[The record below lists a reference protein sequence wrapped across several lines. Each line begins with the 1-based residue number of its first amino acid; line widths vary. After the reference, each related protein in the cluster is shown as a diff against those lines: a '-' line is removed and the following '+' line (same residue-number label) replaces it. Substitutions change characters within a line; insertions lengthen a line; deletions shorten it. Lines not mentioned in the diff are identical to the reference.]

1 MQEKDPR
8 HLSELE
14 RTACKL
20 LLRSPRL
27 TISQILELLEIGD
40 REFRELMKTD
50 QEISRLI
57 NLRQSGELKRHST
70 KVIEC
75 SVCQELF
82 APYGSRPFCSDQCAK
97 TASLSEKKTL
107 GGRFYK
113 RRQALMSM
121 QQLKR

>member
-82 APYGSRPFCSDQCAK
+82 APYGTRPFCSDQCAK
-97 TASLSEKKTL
+97 TASLSEEKTL

>member
-1 MQEKDPR
+1 MQERDPR
-8 HLSELE
+8 PLSELE

-40 REFRELMKTD
+40 REFRELMRID

-57 NLRQSGELKRHST
+57 KLRQRGELKIHST

-97 TASLSEKKTL
+97 TASLSEEKTL